1 MAQVKVQTT
10 ANLSGS
16 AMSPAVQLLAVPT
29 AGPLGLQS
37 SMNGSLPASST
48 SCSSPAA
55 GLVDSTVSANAPAS
69 PQENM
74 ANPKEKTPM
83 CLVNELARFNRIQP
97 QYKLLNERG
106 AAHAKIFT
114 VQLTLGE
121 QSWEAEGS
129 SIKKAQHSAAAT
141 ALTETTLPKPSLRP
155 PKGETNSNPV
165 MAGGLTSR
173 QKKAD
178 ERKQKGSITPTVE
191 LNGLAMKRGEPAIYR
206 SLDPKPLPNYRANY
220 NFRGMFN
227 QRIIQVHAI
236 TTRGEPAIY
245 RSLDPKPLPNYR
257 ANYNFRGMFNQ
268 RYHYPVPKIFYV
280 QLTVGNSEFIG
291 EGKTRQAARHNAAMK
306 ALQALRNEPIPDKTP
321 QSIERKNEAEED
333 SDASKSE
340 ISLVF
345 EIAHK
350 RNVPVSFESIE
361 RKNEA
366 EEDSDASKSEISLVF
381 EIAHKRNV
389 PVSFESIERKNEAEE
404 DSDAS
409 KSEISLVFEIAHK
422 RNVPVSFEVI
432 KECGPPHMKSFVTRV
447 TVGDFTAE
455 GEGNSKKLSKKRAA
469 IMVLQELK
477 KLPFLPAIEKPK
489 LHYKKRP
496 KTILKTGPEYGQGMN
511 PISRLAQIQQAKKEK
526 EPEYALLS
534 ERGMPRRR
542 EFIMQVKVG
551 NESATGTGPNKK
563 VAKRNSAEA
572 MLLQLGYKAS
582 SPAQSQAEKPVE
594 NKGWNG
600 QKAAFPEPTSN
611 TQKGILHLSPDVY
624 QEMEASRNK
633 TGPAAVVNYLHP
645 KDIGQ
650 GSGSFFST
658 TSNTATIARELL
670 LSGISPTAEAI
681 GLKGKAPASTCAS
694 VQPSQQLEYLARIQ
708 GFQVQYNDLQNGKEC
723 MTYLSLSPVQMTF
736 HGIGSSI
743 AASHDQAALS
753 ALKQLS
759 EQGLDPVEGALKVE
773 NGSLER
779 QVKHLG
785 EKADNKQTNSGT
797 TGQDC
802 KDSKAVF

>member
-16 AMSPAVQLLAVPT
+16 AMSPAVQPPTVPS
-29 AGPLGLQS
+29 ACPLGLQS
-37 SMNGSLPASST
+37 SMNRSVPASST

-55 GLVDSTVSANAPAS
+55 GLVDSTVSANSPAS

-83 CLVNELARFNRIQP
+83 CLVNELGRFNRIQSH
-97 QYKLLNERG
+97 YKLLNEQG

-121 QSWEAEGS
+121 QIWEAEGS
-129 SIKKAQHSAAAT
+129 SIKKAQHSAAAM

-155 PKGETNSNPV
+155 PKVETNSNP
-165 MAGGLTSR
+165 
-173 QKKAD
+173 
-178 ERKQKGSITPTVE
+178 GSITPTVE

-206 SLDPKPLPNYRANY
+206 PLDPKPLPNYKANY
-220 NFRGMFN
+220 NF
-227 QRIIQVHAI
+227 Q
-236 TTRGEPAIY
+236 
-245 RSLDPKPLPNYR
+245 
-257 ANYNFRGMFNQ
+257 GMFNQ

-280 QLTVGNSEFIG
+280 QLTVGTSEFIG
-291 EGKTRQAARHNAAMK
+291 EGRTRQAARHNAAMK
-306 ALQALRNEPIPDKTP
+306 ALQALRNEPIPEKPP
-321 QSIERKNEAEED
+321 QSIEGKNEAEEE

-345 EIAHK
+345 EIA
-350 RNVPVSFESIE
+350 
-361 RKNEA
+361 
-366 EEDSDASKSEISLVF
+366 L
-381 EIAHKRNV
+381 
-389 PVSFESIERKNEAEE
+389 
-404 DSDAS
+404 
-409 KSEISLVFEIAHK
+409 K

-447 TVGDFTAE
+447 TVGDFAAE

-469 IMVLQELK
+469 IMVLQELN
-477 KLPFLPAIEKPK
+477 KLPFLPVREKPK

-526 EPEYALLS
+526 EPEYTLLS

-542 EFIMQVKVG
+542 EFIMQVKVV

-582 SPAQSQAEKPVE
+582 TPAHSQAGTPVE

-600 QKAAFPEPTSN
+600 QKVAFPELTSN

-633 TGPAAVVNYLHP
+633 TGPATAVNYLNP

-650 GSGSFFST
+650 GSSSFFST
-658 TSNTATIARELL
+658 TNNTATIARELL
-670 LSGISPTAEAI
+670 LNGISPTAEAI
-681 GLKGKAPASTCAS
+681 GVKGKAPASPCTS
-694 VQPSQQLEYLARIQ
+694 VQPSQQLENLARIQ
-708 GFQVQYNDLQNGKEC
+708 GFQVQYNDRPNGKEC

-743 AASHDQAALS
+743 AASHDKAALS

-759 EQGLDPVEGALKVE
+759 EQGLDPVEGAMKVE
-773 NGSLER
+773 NGPCDR
-779 QVKHLG
+779 QLKHLG

-797 TGQDC
+797 TGQAC
-802 KDSKAVF
+802 KDSKAIV

>member
-16 AMSPAVQLLAVPT
+16 AIFSAVQPPAVPS
-29 AGPLGLQS
+29 AGPLGVQS
-37 SMNGSLPASST
+37 SMNGSVPASST
-48 SCSSPAA
+48 SCTSPAA
-55 GLVDSTVSANAPAS
+55 GLVDSTVSANSPAS

-97 QYKLLNERG
+97 QYKLLHEQG

-121 QSWEAEGS
+121 QIWDAEGS
-129 SIKKAQHSAAAT
+129 SIKKAQHSAAAI

-155 PKGETNSNPV
+155 PKVETNSNP
-165 MAGGLTSR
+165 
-173 QKKAD
+173 
-178 ERKQKGSITPTVE
+178 GSITPTVE

-206 SLDPKPLPNYRANY
+206 P
-220 NFRGMFN
+220 
-227 QRIIQVHAI
+227 
-236 TTRGEPAIY
+236 
-245 RSLDPKPLPNYR
+245 LDPKPLPNYR

-280 QLTVGNSEFIG
+280 HLTVGNSEFIG
-291 EGKTRQAARHNAAMK
+291 EGRTRQAARHNAAMK
-306 ALQALRNEPIPDKTP
+306 ALQVLRNEPIPEKPP
-321 QSIERKNEAEED
+321 Q
-333 SDASKSE
+333 
-340 ISLVF
+340 
-345 EIAHK
+345 
-350 RNVPVSFESIE
+350 
-361 RKNEA
+361 
-366 EEDSDASKSEISLVF
+366 
-381 EIAHKRNV
+381 
-389 PVSFESIERKNEAEE
+389 
-404 DSDAS
+404 
-409 KSEISLVFEIAHK
+409 
-422 RNVPVSFEVI
+422 VI

-447 TVGDFTAE
+447 TVGDFAAE

-469 IMVLQELK
+469 ILVLQELN
-477 KLPFLPAIEKPK
+477 KLPFLPVREKPK

-496 KTILKTGPEYGQGMN
+496 KTILKTGPDYGQGMN

-542 EFIMQVKVG
+542 EFIMQVKVI

-563 VAKRNSAEA
+563 VAKRNAAEA
-572 MLLQLGYKAS
+572 MMLQLGYKAS
-582 SPAQSQAEKPVE
+582 TPAQSQAGKPVE

-600 QKAAFPEPTSN
+600 QKVAFPEPSSN

-624 QEMEASRNK
+624 QAMEASRNK
-633 TGPAAVVNYLHP
+633 SGPAAAVNYMHP

-650 GSGSFFST
+650 GSSSFFST

-670 LSGISPTAEAI
+670 LNGIPPTAEAL
-681 GLKGKAPASTCAS
+681 GVQGKAPASPCAS

-708 GFQVQYNDLQNGKEC
+708 GFQVQYTDRQNGKEC

-736 HGIGSSI
+736 LGIGSSI

-759 EQGLDPVEGALKVE
+759 EQGLDPVEGAMKVE
-773 NGSLER
+773 NASRDKQL
-779 QVKHLG
+779 KHLG

-797 TGQDC
+797 SGQAC
-802 KDSKAVF
+802 KDSKAVV